1 MSEAYL
7 DAALS
12 PEERAEA
19 LLEELSLE
27 EKIAQVRGVWGIRA
41 EMWQAQ
47 GEAFRQFVRDGIG
60 QVSTLAERECRSLE
74 EAVQVQKLCQ
84 DAVRAESPHHI
95 PAAFH
100 MEGLCGAFI
109 TGATSFPAGIG
120 RGASF
125 DPALERKIGGT
136 VARQELACGITQ
148 VLAPVLDISRDS
160 RMGRQGETYGEDP
173 SLAAAMGAAYT
184 AGVQSA
190 EAGGRHADACAKHFL
205 AFHDSLAGIHGAS
218 VEIGEALLRE
228 VYAKPF
234 EAAIAE
240 SNLRGVM
247 PSYNSVNG
255 MPNSASAEALT
266 GLLRD
271 ELKFN
276 GCAISDYGAVGNV
289 HDVQK
294 MAETRAGAGLC
305 CLRAGMDCELPDG
318 SAFGEAEFRQIL
330 EQEARRAEEGLR
342 ADTTNTER
350 MEGARC
356 GTGQA
361 ACAAEASTC
370 TDLQALD
377 QAVLRILTAKFR
389 MGLFEHPYPLEGDAL
404 MKAFHHDEDEETTLQ
419 SARESLVLLR
429 NDGVLPLRGE
439 RVNAAQGTRMKIAL
453 IGPHAASARAFFG
466 GYTHLSMVEA
476 IHAVANSTAGVGA
489 SGSTEG
495 KEFLHVPGT
504 QIQSDE
510 TPEFEALLDWIKPG
524 CPSLLEQLRCD
535 LPEADIRYA
544 HGYYIAGDD
553 ESGFEEALKICAD
566 ADVILL
572 TLGGKHGSCSVASMG
587 EGVDAADINLP
598 AAQDAFMRKA
608 HALGKPMIG
617 LHFNG
622 RPISSDTADACL
634 DAILECWNPS
644 EMGARAISEVLRGV
658 IDPSGRMPVTTAR
671 SAGQIPIYY
680 NHPNGSSWHQ
690 GDSIGFRN
698 YVDLSHLPRYYFG
711 EGLSYTTF
719 AYSDL
724 VVRAEDDP
732 DQNENRADGR
742 EISVDPF
749 GTVGISCRVRNTG
762 DRDGTEVVQLY
773 LQDVYASMTRPVMEL
788 AGFCRVALKAGE
800 ERLVTFS
807 VAPSQTAFFGA
818 DGAWR
823 IEKGAVNVLIGHAS
837 NDIRLRGSFAIS
849 RTARI
854 EGHDRKFY
862 ALGRV

>member
-1 MSEAYL
+1 
-7 DAALS
+7 
-12 PEERAEA
+12 
-19 LLEELSLE
+19 
-27 EKIAQVRGVWGIRA
+27 
-41 EMWQAQ
+41 
-47 GEAFRQFVRDGIG
+47 
-60 QVSTLAERECRSLE
+60 
-74 EAVQVQKLCQ
+74 
-84 DAVRAESPHHI
+84 
-95 PAAFH
+95 
-100 MEGLCGAFI
+100 
-109 TGATSFPAGIG
+109 
-120 RGASF
+120 
-125 DPALERKIGGT
+125 
-136 VARQELACGITQ
+136 
-148 VLAPVLDISRDS
+148 
-160 RMGRQGETYGEDP
+160 
-173 SLAAAMGAAYT
+173 
-184 AGVQSA
+184 
-190 EAGGRHADACAKHFL
+190 
-205 AFHDSLAGIHGAS
+205 
-218 VEIGEALLRE
+218 
-228 VYAKPF
+228 
-234 EAAIAE
+234 
-240 SNLRGVM
+240 
-247 PSYNSVNG
+247 
-255 MPNSASAEALT
+255 
-266 GLLRD
+266 
-271 ELKFN
+271 
-276 GCAISDYGAVGNV
+276 
-289 HDVQK
+289 
-294 MAETRAGAGLC
+294 
-305 CLRAGMDCELPDG
+305 
-318 SAFGEAEFRQIL
+318 
-330 EQEARRAEEGLR
+330 
-342 ADTTNTER
+342 
-350 MEGARC
+350 
-356 GTGQA
+356 
-361 ACAAEASTC
+361 
-370 TDLQALD
+370 
-377 QAVLRILTAKFR
+377 
-389 MGLFEHPYPLEGDAL
+389 
-404 MKAFHHDEDEETTLQ
+404 
-419 SARESLVLLR
+419 
-429 NDGVLPLRGE
+429 
-439 RVNAAQGTRMKIAL
+439 
-453 IGPHAASARAFFG
+453 
-466 GYTHLSMVEA
+466 
-476 IHAVANSTAGVGA
+476 
-489 SGSTEG
+489 
-495 KEFLHVPGT
+495 
-504 QIQSDE
+504 
-510 TPEFEALLDWIKPG
+510 
-524 CPSLLEQLRCD
+524 
-535 LPEADIRYA
+535 
-544 HGYYIAGDD
+544 
-553 ESGFEEALKICAD
+553 
-566 ADVILL
+566 
-572 TLGGKHGSCSVASMG
+572 MG

>member
-1 MSEAYL
+1 M
-7 DAALS
+7 
-12 PEERAEA
+12 
-19 LLEELSLE
+19 
-27 EKIAQVRGVWGIRA
+27 
-41 EMWQAQ
+41 
-47 GEAFRQFVRDGIG
+47 
-60 QVSTLAERECRSLE
+60 
-74 EAVQVQKLCQ
+74 
-84 DAVRAESPHHI
+84 
-95 PAAFH
+95 
-100 MEGLCGAFI
+100 
-109 TGATSFPAGIG
+109 
-120 RGASF
+120 
-125 DPALERKIGGT
+125 
-136 VARQELACGITQ
+136 
-148 VLAPVLDISRDS
+148 
-160 RMGRQGETYGEDP
+160 
-173 SLAAAMGAAYT
+173 
-184 AGVQSA
+184 
-190 EAGGRHADACAKHFL
+190 
-205 AFHDSLAGIHGAS
+205 
-218 VEIGEALLRE
+218 
-228 VYAKPF
+228 
-234 EAAIAE
+234 
-240 SNLRGVM
+240 
-247 PSYNSVNG
+247 
-255 MPNSASAEALT
+255 
-266 GLLRD
+266 
-271 ELKFN
+271 
-276 GCAISDYGAVGNV
+276 
-289 HDVQK
+289 
-294 MAETRAGAGLC
+294 
-305 CLRAGMDCELPDG
+305 
-318 SAFGEAEFRQIL
+318 
-330 EQEARRAEEGLR
+330 
-342 ADTTNTER
+342 
-350 MEGARC
+350 
-356 GTGQA
+356 
-361 ACAAEASTC
+361 
-370 TDLQALD
+370 
-377 QAVLRILTAKFR
+377 LRILTAKFR

-404 MKAFHHDEDEETTLQ
+404 TKAFHQDEDEETTLQ

-429 NDGVLPLRGE
+429 NDGVLPLREE